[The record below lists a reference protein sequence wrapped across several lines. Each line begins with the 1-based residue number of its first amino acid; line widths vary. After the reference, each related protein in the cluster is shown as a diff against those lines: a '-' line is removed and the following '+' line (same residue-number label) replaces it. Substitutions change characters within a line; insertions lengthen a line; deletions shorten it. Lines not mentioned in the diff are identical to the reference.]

1 MALTPV
7 EIRHIKPGRGVLGYR
22 RAGVD
27 RLLTEIADSFENV
40 WRDRADLVDKVE
52 ALEGDIARHK
62 ELEALLRTTLVSA
75 ERASHELKDQ
85 ARREADNI
93 VAESHAEARA
103 VSWRAAAE
111 RERLDGELRRI
122 KALLSSALE
131 AVEEATDDTC
141 EPVGESTGGIRR
153 LIS

>member
-7 EIRHIKPGRGVLGYR
+7 EIRHIKPSRGVLGYR

-93 VAESHAEARA
+93 IAESHAEARA
-103 VSWRAAAE
+103 VSWRAVAE

-131 AVEEATDDTC
+131 AVEEATDDKR

>member
-7 EIRHIKPGRGVLGYR
+7 EIRHLKPSRGVLGYR
-22 RAGVD
+22 RNGVD
-27 RLLTEIADSFENV
+27 RLLAEIADSFADV
-40 WRDRADLVDKVE
+40 WRDRADLADKVE
-52 ALEGDIARHK
+52 ALEVEIDRHK

-75 ERASHELKDQ
+75 ERAAHELKDQ

-93 VAESHAEARA
+93 ISESHAEARA
-103 VSWRAAAE
+103 ISRRAAAE

-122 KALLSSALE
+122 RALLGSAL
-131 AVEEATDDTC
+131 ATVDEATADRR
-141 EPVGESTGGIRR
+141 ESVGESTGEIRR

>member
-27 RLLTEIADSFENV
+27 RLLTEIVDSFENV

-131 AVEEATDDTC
+131 AVEEATDDTGD
-141 EPVGESTGGIRR
+141 PVGESAGGIRR